1 MWSYFIQEGNIVLA
15 SPMDK
20 NRIKQVF
27 YVKITVES
35 DLGRHGFPITQF
47 SFCKCQKSIGLKNS
61 TSTSRNPDITHDNS
75 IWM

>member
-47 SFCKCQKSIGLKNS
+47 SFCKCQKSIGQQKFDLYFTK
-61 TSTSRNPDITHDNS
+61 SRYKS
-75 IWM
+75 

>member
-47 SFCKCQKSIGLKNS
+47 SFCKCQKSIGQ
-61 TSTSRNPDITHDNS
+61 
-75 IWM
+75 

>member
-20 NRIKQVF
+20 NRNKQAFHV
-27 YVKITVES
+27 
-35 DLGRHGFPITQF
+35 
-47 SFCKCQKSIGLKNS
+47 KNS
-61 TSTSRNPDITHDNS
+61 NRIRFKETENTNSPAFVNAKNRVDNKSSTSASRNPDISRDNS

>member
-27 YVKITVES
+27 YLKITVES
-35 DLGRHGFPITQF
+35 DLGRHGFPITPF
-47 SFCKCQKSIGLKNS
+47 SFCKCQKSIGQ
-61 TSTSRNPDITHDNS
+61 
-75 IWM
+75 

>member
-35 DLGRHGFPITQF
+35 DLGRHGFPITPF
-47 SFCKCQKSIGLKNS
+47 SFCKCQKSIGQ
-61 TSTSRNPDITHDNS
+61 
-75 IWM
+75 